1 MRTYLLII
9 NCIFL
14 LVLTACSSS
23 LRVLE
28 HNLDGLVGN
37 SERQA
42 LDMFGEPNQ
51 TLESDGKIT
60 YVWEYSNINSSS
72 DTDQEST
79 ASAEQLECLI
89 KIGVRDGIVENW
101 EAHGNRGCDVY
112 TQQYHDHSRVTPLP
126 TPIFP
131 PTGLFPK
138 PVSPSM

>member
-37 SERQA
+37 SLQQA

-51 TLESDGKIT
+51 ILESDDKIT
-60 YVWEYSNINSSS
+60 YVWEYYNINPSSGN
-72 DTDQEST
+72 DQENTS
-79 ASAEQLECLI
+79 SAKQLECQI
-89 KIGVRDGIVENW
+89 KIGVRDGIIENW
-101 EAHGNRGCDVY
+101 EAHENGNCDVY
-112 TQQYHDHSRVTPLP
+112 IQQFHDRSRVTPLP
-126 TPIFP
+126 SPAFP
-131 PTGLFPK
+131 PSGLFPK
-138 PVSPSM
+138 PVSP